1 MSSVYCSSALLLRL
15 LSPVSLLLSLC
26 WSPHIMLAMVLM
38 LLMLLMPCSTAGAEL
53 TGSLVVWR
61 LGGSGGLREE
71 EEEVLESWPGS
82 GDTSECRSEEIP
94 EEVEPVEL
102 DLGTRGIT
110 RASNEGS
117 RIFHNHNLVLSHL
130 SHYWDT
136 MLNKC

>member
-26 WSPHIMLAMVLM
+26 WSPHIMLAM

-110 RASNEGS
+110 RASNQGS
-117 RIFHNHNLVLSHL
+117 RRFHNLGGGP
-130 SHYWDT
+130 Y
-136 MLNKC
+136 

>member
-26 WSPHIMLAMVLM
+26 WSPHIMLAM
-38 LLMLLMPCSTAGAEL
+38 LLMLLMVLMPGSTAGAEL
-53 TGSLVVWR
+53 AGSLVVVR

-94 EEVEPVEL
+94 EEVDPVEL
-102 DLGTRGIT
+102 DLETG
-110 RASNEGS
+110 
-117 RIFHNHNLVLSHL
+117 VLL
-130 SHYWDT
+130 ELRTKVLKDFT
-136 MLNKC
+136 IMEMAPTPG

>member
-26 WSPHIMLAMVLM
+26 WSPHIMLAMLLMVLM

-53 TGSLVVWR
+53 AGSLVVVR

-94 EEVEPVEL
+94 EEVDPVEL
-102 DLGTRGIT
+102 DLETLGIT
-110 RASNEGS
+110 S
-117 RIFHNHNLVLSHL
+117 
-130 SHYWDT
+130 
-136 MLNKC
+136 

>member
-26 WSPHIMLAMVLM
+26 WSPHIMLAMLLMVLM
-38 LLMLLMPCSTAGAEL
+38 VLMPCSTAGAEA
-53 TGSLVVWR
+53 GSLVVVR

-94 EEVEPVEL
+94 EEVDPVEL
-102 DLGTRGIT
+102 DLETLGIT
-110 RASNEGS
+110 RASNEG
-117 RIFHNHNLVLSHL
+117 
-130 SHYWDT
+130 
-136 MLNKC
+136 

>member
-26 WSPHIMLAMVLM
+26 WSPHIMLAM
-38 LLMLLMPCSTAGAEL
+38 LLMVLMPCSTAGAEL

-102 DLGTRGIT
+102 DLGTGVLLELRTKVRKYFTIT
-110 RASNEGS
+110 
-117 RIFHNHNLVLSHL
+117 I
-130 SHYWDT
+130 
-136 MLNKC
+136 

>member
-26 WSPHIMLAMVLM
+26 WSPHIMLAM

-110 RASNEGS
+110 RASNQGS
-117 RIFHNHNLVLSHL
+117 RRFHNHGGGP
-130 SHYWDT
+130 Y
-136 MLNKC
+136 

>member
-1 MSSVYCSSALLLRL
+1 MYCSSALLLRL

-26 WSPHIMLAMVLM
+26 WSPHIMLAM

>member
-26 WSPHIMLAMVLM
+26 WSPHIMLAMLAM

-102 DLGTRGIT
+102 DLGTGVLLELRTKVHEDFTILEVAPT
-110 RASNEGS
+110 RAFYYH
-117 RIFHNHNLVLSHL
+117 FHI
-130 SHYWDT
+130 
-136 MLNKC
+136 

>member
-26 WSPHIMLAMVLM
+26 WSPHIMLAM
-38 LLMLLMPCSTAGAEL
+38 LLMVLMPCSTAGAEL

>member
-38 LLMLLMPCSTAGAEL
+38 LCSTAGAEL

-82 GDTSECRSEEIP
+82 GDTSECRSDEIP

-110 RASNEGS
+110 RASNQGS
-117 RIFHNHNLVLSHL
+117 
-130 SHYWDT
+130 
-136 MLNKC
+136 

>member
-26 WSPHIMLAMVLM
+26 WSPHIMLVMLLM
-38 LLMLLMPCSTAGAEL
+38 LLMLLMVLMPCSTAGAEL
-53 TGSLVVWR
+53 TGSLVVVR

-94 EEVEPVEL
+94 EEVDPVEL
-102 DLGTRGIT
+102 DLETLGIT
-110 RASNEGS
+110 RAWNEGS
-117 RIFHNHNLVLSHL
+117 LHRGGP
-130 SHYWDT
+130 Y
-136 MLNKC
+136 

>member
-26 WSPHIMLAMVLM
+26 WSPHIMLAM
-38 LLMLLMPCSTAGAEL
+38 LLMVLMPCSTAGAEL

-130 SHYWDT
+130 SPGMRRDGHRE
-136 MLNKC
+136 

>member
-26 WSPHIMLAMVLM
+26 WSPHIMLAM

-110 RASNEGS
+110 KASNEGS

>member
-26 WSPHIMLAMVLM
+26 WSPHIMLAM
-38 LLMLLMPCSTAGAEL
+38 LLMVLMPCSTAGAEL

-117 RIFHNHNLVLSHL
+117 QIFHNHNLVLLHL

>member
-1 MSSVYCSSALLLRL
+1 MYCSSALLLRL

-26 WSPHIMLAMVLM
+26 WSPHIMLAM
-38 LLMLLMPCSTAGAEL
+38 LLMVLMPCSTAGAEL

>member
-1 MSSVYCSSALLLRL
+1 MSSVYGSSALLLRL

-26 WSPHIMLAMVLM
+26 WSPHIMLAMLAMV
-38 LLMLLMPCSTAGAEL
+38 LMPCSTAGAEL

-117 RIFHNHNLVLSHL
+117 QIFHNHNLVLSHL
-130 SHYWDT
+130 SHY
-136 MLNKC
+136 

>member
-26 WSPHIMLAMVLM
+26 WSPHIMLAM
-38 LLMLLMPCSTAGAEL
+38 LLMLLMVLMVLMPGSTAGAEA
-53 TGSLVVWR
+53 GSLVVVR

-94 EEVEPVEL
+94 EEVDPVEL
-102 DLGTRGIT
+102 DLGTQR
-110 RASNEGS
+110 
-117 RIFHNHNLVLSHL
+117 
-130 SHYWDT
+130 YY
-136 MLNKC
+136 

>member
-26 WSPHIMLAMVLM
+26 WSPHIMLAM
-38 LLMLLMPCSTAGAEL
+38 LLMLLMVLMPGSTAGAEA
-53 TGSLVVWR
+53 GSLVVVR

-94 EEVEPVEL
+94 EEVDPVEL
-102 DLGTRGIT
+102 DLETLGIT

-117 RIFHNHNLVLSHL
+117 RRFRNHRDGP
-130 SHYWDT
+130 Y
-136 MLNKC
+136 

>member
-26 WSPHIMLAMVLM
+26 WSPHIMLAM

-130 SHYWDT
+130 SHY
-136 MLNKC
+136 

>member
-26 WSPHIMLAMVLM
+26 WSPHIMLAMV
-38 LLMLLMPCSTAGAEL
+38 LMPCSTAGAEL

-110 RASNEGS
+110 RASNQGS
-117 RIFHNHNLVLSHL
+117 RRFHNQSVFRYFEIPSLRNILFVSG
-130 SHYWDT
+130 
-136 MLNKC
+136 C

>member
-26 WSPHIMLAMVLM
+26 WSPHIMLAM
-38 LLMLLMPCSTAGAEL
+38 LLMVLMPCSTAGAEL

-82 GDTSECRSEEIP
+82 GDTSECRSDEIP

-110 RASNEGS
+110 RASNQGS
-117 RIFHNHNLVLSHL
+117 RRFHNHGGPSTITFIFKVTFKTL
-130 SHYWDT
+130 
-136 MLNKC
+136 

>member
-26 WSPHIMLAMVLM
+26 WSPHIMLAM
-38 LLMLLMPCSTAGAEL
+38 LLMLLMPCSTPGAEL

-130 SHYWDT
+130 SHY
-136 MLNKC
+136 

>member
-26 WSPHIMLAMVLM
+26 WSPHIMLAM
-38 LLMLLMPCSTAGAEL
+38 LLMVLMPCSTAGAEL

-130 SHYWDT
+130 SHY
-136 MLNKC
+136 

>member
-26 WSPHIMLAMVLM
+26 WSPHIMLAM

-110 RASNEGS
+110 RASNQGS
-117 RIFHNHNLVLSHL
+117 RRFHNHGGG
-130 SHYWDT
+130 HY
-136 MLNKC
+136 

>member
-26 WSPHIMLAMVLM
+26 WSPHIMLAMLLMALMVLM

-53 TGSLVVWR
+53 TGSLVVVR

-94 EEVEPVEL
+94 EEVDPVEL
-102 DLGTRGIT
+102 DLETGVLLELRTKVRNHRRGP
-110 RASNEGS
+110 
-117 RIFHNHNLVLSHL
+117 
-130 SHYWDT
+130 Y
-136 MLNKC
+136 

>member
-26 WSPHIMLAMVLM
+26 WSPHIMLAM
-38 LLMLLMPCSTAGAEL
+38 LLMVLMPCSTAGAEL

-117 RIFHNHNLVLSHL
+117 QIFHNHRDFWAFSWLKAPFTSHV
-130 SHYWDT
+130 
-136 MLNKC
+136 